1 MGLPG
6 LPAPPVVSWNK
17 NWRTILESCSSNGRT
32 LPTCSKKSVFS
43 SQGSH
48 QMKAPPKP
56 VRVAM
61 CNCSSSG
68 KHPDALPRNIVSHCG
83 SSTSPRGA
91 SCEPKRPSF
100 LRRVQNSNRPFES
113 VPAPADNRSCG
124 TARRGCIDSCRHFLH
139 GICEVSGGGSGPRCA
154 TQSLARVAGAAYFFP
169 EEPGAAG
176 DAGKLARRRRV
187 LRLGPQTL
195 THRGRVRARR
205 PRPIAW

>member
-6 LPAPPVVSWNK
+6 VASAARGLVEQELAHHSRIVLIERAHFADLLEEIGFQQSGVTPNEGAAETGASGNVQLLIFGQASRRPPQEY
-17 NWRTILESCSSNGRT
+17 RL
-32 LPTCSKKSVFS
+32 
-43 SQGSH
+43 
-48 QMKAPPKP
+48 
-56 VRVAM
+56 
-61 CNCSSSG
+61 
-68 KHPDALPRNIVSHCG
+68 ALRIVE
-83 SSTSPRGA
+83 SPRGA

-124 TARRGCIDSCRHFLH
+124 TTRRGCIDSCRHFLH